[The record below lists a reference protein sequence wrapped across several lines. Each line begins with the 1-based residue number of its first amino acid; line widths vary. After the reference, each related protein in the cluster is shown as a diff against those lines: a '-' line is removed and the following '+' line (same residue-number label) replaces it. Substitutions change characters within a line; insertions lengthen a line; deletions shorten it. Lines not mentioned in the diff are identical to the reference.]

1 MKNKFSIFVI
11 PIILIYFLAIAI
23 ISNKENIFIYFFP
36 LYEGVKIFINNINS
50 SQIILTLITA
60 CIIFLLYFIV
70 GGREEEFIDVAKKLF
85 DVIKKISYLFFE
97 HSLGIKIQTEK
108 SYYEE
113 SNKENK
119 YKERILNDIKIKIS
133 ESYDYSHSDE
143 NPTLKTKIVS
153 VLEELA
159 EPIEDDKSIW
169 HSIEKKSLL
178 RLSNQIVVLGYRA
191 NVSLG
196 IGILFCLFGMGILWY
211 SFFYNPPQISGNF
224 EWLDL
229 FRAYVP
235 RSTLVILIQIV
246 GFFFLKLYRST
257 LSELRYTQN
266 EITNVEMKL
275 IALRASVAN
284 ESENL
289 SEILNGLVK
298 TDRNHIIE
306 KGQTTVEIEK
316 QRVSSDFDKSLV
328 TALVSIFQGERKSFF
343 SKDKN

>member
-1 MKNKFSIFVI
+1 MKNKFFIFLI
-11 PIILIYFLAIAI
+11 PIILIYFIGMAI
-23 ISNKENIFIYFFP
+23 ISNKENILISLFPIYGVLKFF
-36 LYEGVKIFINNINS
+36 FNNINS
-50 SQIILTLITA
+50 AQTILTLITA

-70 GGREEEFIDVAKKLF
+70 GGREEEFIDVTKKLF
-85 DVIKKISYLFFE
+85 EVIKTILYSFFE
-97 HSLGIKIQTEK
+97 HSFGIKIQTEK

-113 SNKENK
+113 SNNENK
-119 YKERILNDIKIKIS
+119 YKEYILNDLKRKINGD
-133 ESYDYSHSDE
+133 YDYSHYDKDPIS
-143 NPTLKTKIVS
+143 KKKIIS
-153 VLEELA
+153 VFQKLD

-196 IGILFCLFGMGILWY
+196 IGILFCVFGMVILWY
-211 SFFYNPPQISGNF
+211 SFFYNPPQISGSF

-328 TALVSIFQGERKSFF
+328 SALVSIFQGERKSFF
-343 SKDKN
+343 SKDKK